1 MPGKHRAGAE
11 RRPRAA
17 VETSDYV
24 AMMTRVMIAW
34 GDRVAADPAAL
45 VHLRELEQTLT
56 HQTNRGI
63 WEANER
69 GRLEGQQPYSQNDIA
84 AILGV
89 SRQAVAKRITLGQLA
104 AAAVAQ
110 ARGAGALVRLGEVRA
125 RRARLLE
132 AAGLEDVTGSE
143 RERLLRAV

>member
-1 MPGKHRAGAE
+1 
-11 RRPRAA
+11 
-17 VETSDYV
+17 
-24 AMMTRVMIAW
+24 MTRAMISW

-56 HQTNRGI
+56 QQTNRGI

-69 GRLEGQQPYSQNDIA
+69 GQYSQNHMA

-89 SRQAVAKRITLGQLA
+89 SRQAVAKRITLGQLGA
-104 AAAVAQ
+104 AALAQ

-125 RRARLLE
+125 RRQRLLA
-132 AAGLEDVTGSE
+132 AAGVPDLTGSE
-143 RERLLRAV
+143 RERHLKAV